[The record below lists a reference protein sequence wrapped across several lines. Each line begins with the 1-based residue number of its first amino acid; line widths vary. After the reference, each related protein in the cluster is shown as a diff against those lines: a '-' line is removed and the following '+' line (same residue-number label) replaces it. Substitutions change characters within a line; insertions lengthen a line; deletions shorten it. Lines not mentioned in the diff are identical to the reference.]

1 MSSTL
6 AAGTNAFTSAGE
18 MSVTRAPTFCA
29 WRALCRRC
37 GALSGPASASMPT
50 CWKPGSPSPP
60 TTSFQWRNISA
71 AALAVRVKKS
81 IA

>member
-1 MSSTL
+1 
-6 AAGTNAFTSAGE
+6 
-18 MSVTRAPTFCA
+18 
-29 WRALCRRC
+29 
-37 GALSGPASASMPT
+37 MPT